1 VPVFL
6 GLDHDNQQRTVS
18 IGQTQANRAEKD
30 RDYWLSLE
38 VLSWRWHGLL
48 KQSSSH
54 SHDNMTTTVYS
65 YKSGQQ
71 WTHALEQDFS
81 QPREKT
87 LFIQR
92 ALGADAFKVMQTTV
106 TVLKGH
112 EAELEHDLIAR
123 LQQWR
128 SQHPHRTHELRL
140 QLGQLVGL
148 LEMTK
153 ISLIMQTHY
162 TRQH

>member
-1 VPVFL
+1 
-6 GLDHDNQQRTVS
+6 
-18 IGQTQANRAEKD
+18 
-30 RDYWLSLE
+30 
-38 VLSWRWHGLL
+38 
-48 KQSSSH
+48 
-54 SHDNMTTTVYS
+54 MTTTVYS

-87 LFIQR
+87 LLIQR

-112 EAELEHDLIAR
+112 EAELEHDLMAR

-148 LEMTK
+148 LEMTD